1 MSTTARRALLDTS
14 AIIEP
19 PSAAQLR
26 DHADELAVP
35 VIAVGE
41 LHYGITAT
49 DDLVEQTRRRQRIR
63 SILEVFDVLPFDL
76 LAAEY
81 YGALAT
87 LVREHGRNPRPR
99 RMDLQIAATAV
110 RHDIPL
116 LTRNPDDF
124 AGLEGALDLVA
135 LPPSG

>member
-1 MSTTARRALLDTS
+1 MSTTVRRALLDTS

-19 PSAAQLR
+19 PSASQLR

-35 VIAVGE
+35 VIAIGE

-49 DDLVEQTRRRQRIR
+49 DDPLEQTRRRQRIR

-81 YGALAT
+81 YGAWPPWSASMAAT
-87 LVREHGRNPRPR
+87 PVRGGCTCRSPPR
-99 RMDLQIAATAV
+99 RCGMTYRCSPATPTTSPAW
-110 RHDIPL
+110 RM
-116 LTRNPDDF
+116 
-124 AGLEGALDLVA
+124 
-135 LPPSG
+135 PSTWWR